1 MQMFDKLPQLIA
13 GATFLVLTLAIVH
26 EVAYFAVVGWQFQS
40 LMSATDYLVS
50 ALSWMPLV
58 LISFLVVAVL
68 SLAFVRFTEGR
79 SPTELRSST
88 DKRFRVLASV
98 MDTFFGFTAAFAFAV
113 SAILFGNLYQ
123 LYLAQG
129 LVAIAT
135 VTFLFWL
142 GKFQLFERALTFP
155 IILLLSLLV
164 GLFTI
169 SFVAGRGDGYRDL
182 TTNRNIHAVTL
193 KSSPESVNMSVLRLL
208 NAGVLARKPEEQK
221 ILFIRWDQIEVLS
234 LEFTKLDTRSL
245 ICRLV
250 GWDCPTNR
258 TAPTTPPM
266 KTPTT

>member
-1 MQMFDKLPQLIA
+1 MFDKLPQVIA
-13 GATFLVLTLAIVH
+13 GATFLILTLAIVH

-58 LISFLVVAVL
+58 FVCILMVALL
-68 SLAFVRFTEGR
+68 SLTFVRFTEGR
-79 SPTELRSST
+79 QPTELRSST
-88 DKRFRVLASV
+88 DKRFRVLVFV
-98 MDTFFGFTAAFAFAV
+98 MDTFFGPAAAFGFATAA
-113 SAILFGNLYQ
+113 ILWGNLYQ
-123 LYLAQG
+123 LYLAES
-129 LVAIAT
+129 LMALAT
-135 VTFLFWL
+135 VAFLFWL
-142 GKFQLFERALTFP
+142 SKFQLFERALTSP

-164 GLFTI
+164 NLFI
-169 SFVAGRGDGYRDL
+169 VSFVAGRGDGYLDL

-193 KSSPESVNMSVLRLL
+193 KGSPESVNMSVLRLL
-208 NAGVLARKPEEQK
+208 NAGVLARKPDEQK
-221 ILFIRWDQIEVLS
+221 ILFIRWDQIAALS

-258 TAPTTPPM
+258 TAPTTPPK